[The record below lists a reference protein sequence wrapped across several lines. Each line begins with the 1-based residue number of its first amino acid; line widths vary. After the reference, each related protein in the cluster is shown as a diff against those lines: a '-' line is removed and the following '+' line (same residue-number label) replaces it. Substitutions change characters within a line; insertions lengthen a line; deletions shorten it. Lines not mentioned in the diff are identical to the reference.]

1 MCYSRGEGG
10 WETTFPEKLVSL
22 RDRYGLTQKQLAES
36 LGVTRQAVSRW
47 ENGTS
52 LPDSVALLRLAEE
65 FDVEPEW
72 LLDEGAAGEP
82 EPRRVRR
89 GRFTMAD
96 RAWLIA
102 GAAAVLYLIAY
113 SAVILSDP
121 EGLAVQIL
129 QMGGT
134 YRVIMS
140 VQYVNLVLAGP
151 WMRFALAHTAA
162 ALLPLRRHAGAAG
175 AALAQARVLALP
187 ADIRAHARAIDCA
200 ARRGVHARRG
210 AAHALQLPRRELWLH
225 ARRRGALRASRRRP
239 PV

>member
-1 MCYSRGEGG
+1 M
-10 WETTFPEKLVSL
+10 
-22 RDRYGLTQKQLAES
+22 
-36 LGVTRQAVSRW
+36 
-47 ENGTS
+47 
-52 LPDSVALLRLAEE
+52 ALLRLAEE

-162 ALLPLRRHAGAAG
+162 ALFCRYAVTPEPRVQLWLRRASWLFLLIYALMLALSIVLRVAEYTPGGALHMLYNYLVGNSGYMLAAG
-175 AALAQARVLALP
+175 ALFGL
-187 ADIRAHARAIDCA
+187 
-200 ARRGVHARRG
+200 
-210 AAHALQLPRRELWLH
+210 
-225 ARRRGALRASRRRP
+225 SRRRP